1 MTIDVDKLLQTKL
14 PNHYKKIPRL
24 AISFLKWLICQKD
37 MNEFVLPPIRQCE
50 GVEFAQGMTKV
61 LDVTFDVHGLDD
73 IDPDGHYLF
82 VSNHPLGA
90 FDGICYIS
98 ILGRKFKNIK
108 VIVNDMLMHIENLRP
123 VFLPVNTLGRQKRE
137 DMEAISQAYMSPDV
151 QLMTFPAGLC
161 SRYIDGRVQD
171 TEWKKSVITQAVAA
185 KRDIVPMYFDG
196 RNSRTFY
203 AVELLRRKLGIKFNI
218 GLLLLPR
225 QMVKTSRGK
234 HYNIFIGKPIPY
246 TAFDNSRTAKEWT
259 LWLREQCYALPK
271 SKGSEAPR

>member
-1 MTIDVDKLLQTKL
+1 
-14 PNHYKKIPRL
+14 
-24 AISFLKWLICQKD
+24 

-73 IDPDGHYLF
+73 INPDGRYLF

-98 ILGRKFKNIK
+98 ILGKKFRNIK

-137 DMEAISQAYMSPDV
+137 DMEAISQAYLSPDI

-171 TEWKKSVITQAVAA
+171 TEWKKSVITQAIAA

-203 AVELLRRKLGIKFNI
+203 IVELLRRKLGIKFNI

-246 TAFDNSRTAKEWT
+246 TAFDGSRTAKEWT

-271 SKGSEAPR
+271 SKEFAGPR